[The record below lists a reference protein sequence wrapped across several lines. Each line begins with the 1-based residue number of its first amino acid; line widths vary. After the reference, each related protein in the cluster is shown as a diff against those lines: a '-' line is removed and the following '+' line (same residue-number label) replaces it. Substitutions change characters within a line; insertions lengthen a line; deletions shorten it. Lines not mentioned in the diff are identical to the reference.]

1 MNSKNPKYVITGETS
16 DDYDDPR
23 PNKEWSI
30 ENESEAITAM
40 ILSAQQD
47 KKALIEKCMAIL
59 TRTEA
64 LLVRAQKEYP
74 ELADRLSSEAD
85 LVKSAMLTM
94 CNRLQ

>member
-1 MNSKNPKYVITGETS
+1 MSKKYVITGETS
-16 DDYDDPR
+16 EDYDDPR
-23 PNKEWSI
+23 PSEKWSI
-30 ENESEAITAM
+30 EDESQAIMAM
-40 ILSAQQD
+40 ILAVQQD
-47 KKALIEKCMAIL
+47 RDTLVEKCKTIL

-85 LVKSAMLTM
+85 LVKSAMLTL